1 MNKQRYEVIG
11 TLNNNGVVAKD
22 ELNKEVIL
30 LGKGIGFK
38 RKAGD
43 VIENPGKN
51 IKCYGL
57 EKTTGKNVLQ
67 GVDPIFLEIAN
78 EIIRYAEKVKK
89 DKTKS
94 ALYGLDNINT
104 LSANQIFRNSRN

>member
-1 MNKQRYEVIG
+1 MKKQRYEVIG

-51 IKCYGL
+51 IKCYSL
-57 EKTTGKNVLQ
+57 EKNTGKNVLQ

-78 EIIRYAEKVKK
+78 EIIRYAEKEFG
-89 DKTKS
+89 DIDTKI
-94 ALYGLDNINT
+94 LLPLT
-104 LSANQIFRNSRN
+104 L

>member
-1 MNKQRYEVIG
+1 MTENKVKKQRYEVIG

-51 IKCYGL
+51 IKCYSL
-57 EKTTGKNVLQ
+57 EKNTGKNVLQ

-78 EIIRYAEKVKK
+78 EIIRYA
-89 DKTKS
+89 
-94 ALYGLDNINT
+94 
-104 LSANQIFRNSRN
+104 